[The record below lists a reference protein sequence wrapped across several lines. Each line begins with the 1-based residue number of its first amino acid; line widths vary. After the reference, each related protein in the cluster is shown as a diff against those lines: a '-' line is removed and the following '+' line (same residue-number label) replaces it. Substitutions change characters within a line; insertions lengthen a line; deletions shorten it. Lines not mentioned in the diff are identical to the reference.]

1 MAPQRATAKDVFTS
15 VYNGTGFPFAYVC
28 CIGIL
33 STIFSFSGYEAGA
46 HMAEETRSARRAGNA
61 DKRSTSELQKVK
73 VGLGQDFIWI

>member
-1 MAPQRATAKDVFTS
+1 MTVLLVMAPERATAENVFTS

-46 HMAEETRSARRAGNA
+46 HLAEETRGARRAGN
-61 DKRSTSELQKVK
+61 T
-73 VGLGQDFIWI
+73 